1 VDQSAMQRQMDD
13 LQQQVGKVA
22 TDMEAVKDMLAKL
35 LQQQQ

>member
-13 LQQQVGKVA
+13 LQQQVEKVA
-22 TDMEAVKDMLAKL
+22 TDMEAVKDMLGKL